1 MRLPDHLGFRINLIT
16 GCAWLV
22 LALVEYAVLPVRT
35 EAIDSGVAD
44 SCDDAAGLGAG
55 LRPGTKALG
64 AMTCSQAFQQ
74 NRAADRDSGSWTGS
88 QSVAACPVSAVV
100 GVSACFL
107 SLLLVCLCLRCSS
120 RSDRDALVAGR
131 VLLHAAVHL

>member
-44 SCDDAAGLGAG
+44 SCDDAASLGAG
-55 LRPGTKALG
+55 SALARRP
-64 AMTCSQAFQQ
+64 SEQ
-74 NRAADRDSGSWTGS
+74 
-88 QSVAACPVSAVV
+88 
-100 GVSACFL
+100 
-107 SLLLVCLCLRCSS
+107 
-120 RSDRDALVAGR
+120 
-131 VLLHAAVHL
+131 